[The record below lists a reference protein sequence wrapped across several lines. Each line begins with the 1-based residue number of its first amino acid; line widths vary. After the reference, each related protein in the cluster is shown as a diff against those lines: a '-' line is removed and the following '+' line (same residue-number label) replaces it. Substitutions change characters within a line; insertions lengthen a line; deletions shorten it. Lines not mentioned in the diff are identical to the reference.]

1 MQDYLFRQGI
11 NGRLYLK
18 YGIIYDAVFLIGDDI
33 LKNLVSSG
41 TADKLINNKYLH
53 SNTDN
58 FANVVKQ
65 HSATLSFG
73 SLDNDLLINMRK
85 RLEELIEETNI
96 QMNQFYE
103 DISAYYINIGQQNKA
118 IQGRDKYS
126 NGVYK
131 PDGANEFSKKFLI
144 NSKGNNLTE
153 EQIIL
158 SIINSSESKNK
169 LREIYQDV
177 NSNFKFAKVKN
188 FTQEQKNIINILNKA
203 FNNGNKLLKGV
214 NNITYSNIEKYI
226 DSIFIK
232 NRKNR
237 AYGLKI
243 SKKMNKKELSKEKT
257 RIDNIVE
264 ELGLKNFSGHR
275 QENLN
280 ELKNLLTNKLKNI
293 DLFYSIGL
301 QYWDKYLNVK
311 FKEKTGKTLDG
322 RKRVKFARFFKETL
336 SRYNVNLI
344 DTKQETSLNGFL
356 LEYGL
361 YASINLPLKA
371 GQEIVNIL
379 GQEKVVRTYITEEYD
394 MVGNVSEGN
403 KKITGQS
410 PSGIEYLGASGRKY
424 RFQLKNN
431 FNDVSKALS
440 FRSQAEIKVSTYMA
454 TAFNKVNVDI
464 KNILTYFLINAA
476 FLRKYGLGAY
486 NTGEETLFRPKDFPL
501 IRDYIL
507 FFLQQSYQFLIGYQ
521 YGENIEKAQGITAGN
536 VAYIFKGKYLIP
548 VAAYFYSALEMLQKV
563 LNTGYKPQGIGGI
576 AGLPS
581 FKNINTLGITNIEFQ
596 ENKANL
602 LDKLKYNDNVYKEYK
617 YPQGLLEYGSSYG
630 QKLYN
635 KLSFERISIVL
646 IIDQLDKYFKQ

>member
-1 MQDYLFRQGI
+1 ME
-11 NGRLYLK
+11 
-18 YGIIYDAVFLIGDDI
+18 
-33 LKNLVSSG
+33 NLVSSG
-41 TADKLINNKYLH
+41 TADKLIDNKYLH

-58 FANVVKQ
+58 FVNVVKQ
-65 HSATLSFG
+65 HSAILSFE
-73 SLDNDLLINMRK
+73 SLDNDLLINMK
-85 RLEELIEETNI
+85 ERLEKLIEETNA

-103 DISAYYINIGQQNKA
+103 DISKYYDSIGQRNKV
-118 IQGRDKYS
+118 IYGRDKYS
-126 NGVYK
+126 DGVYK

-144 NSKGNNLTE
+144 NSKGNNSTE

-158 SIINSSESKNK
+158 SIINSEASKSK
-169 LREIYQDV
+169 LRDIYYRV
-177 NSNFKFAKVKN
+177 NEKFGFVKVKN
-188 FTQEQKNIINILNKA
+188 FTQEQKKIINILNKA
-203 FNNGNKLLKGV
+203 FNNENKLLKKV
-214 NNITYSNIEKYI
+214 DNITYSNIEDYI
-226 DSIFIK
+226 NDIFIG

-243 SKKMNKKELSKEKT
+243 LKKMNKKELSKEKT
-257 RIDNIVE
+257 RIDNIIQ

-275 QENLN
+275 QEDLN
-280 ELKNLLTNKLKNI
+280 ELKNLLTNKLKNV

-301 QYWDKYLNVK
+301 QYWDEYLNVE
-311 FKEKTGKTLDG
+311 FKKKAKKTLDG

-361 YASINLPLKA
+361 YASVNLPLKA

-394 MVGNVSEGN
+394 LIGNVSKGN
-403 KKITGQS
+403 KQITGQS
-410 PSGIEYLGASGRKY
+410 PSDIEYLGASGRKY

-536 VAYIFKGKYLIP
+536 IAYIFKGKYLIP

-563 LNTGYKPQGIGGI
+563 SNTGHKPQGIGGI